1 MKSFPFPDDMMT
13 YLKYTIYGTRT
24 HLELKDIAEI
34 LEDTK
39 SNSFSVY
46 QSLTCQERN

>member
-34 LEDTK
+34 LEDKNPTAFLYI
-39 SNSFSVY
+39 NH
-46 QSLTCQERN
+46 